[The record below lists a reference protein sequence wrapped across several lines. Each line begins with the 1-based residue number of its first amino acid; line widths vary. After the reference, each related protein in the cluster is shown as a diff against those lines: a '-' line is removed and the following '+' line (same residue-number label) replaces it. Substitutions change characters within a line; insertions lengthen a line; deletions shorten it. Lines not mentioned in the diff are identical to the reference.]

1 MSTNGAPRVDGARL
15 WESLQQYGRIG
26 VTPDGGV
33 TRPIFSAAE
42 CEARA
47 VLIADCRTLGLQV
60 RVDAA
65 ANVVASRPGTEA
77 ALPAILIGSHLDS
90 VPDGGRYDGAFGVLC
105 ALEALRTLVQHDI
118 TMRHTVRLISFSGEE
133 ATPYGTST
141 FGSRAV
147 TARLPNVAANRL
159 PDGRTVRDALAA
171 CGGDWDRIAEAP
183 GELGPVAC
191 FLEAHIEQGRRLEEA
206 GQALAVV
213 SAVCGIY
220 RQRVEFAGEAGHA
233 GTVAMGER
241 RDALRAAARFVL
253 AVGALPGTVAAADP
267 AATATVGYLEVT
279 PNSPNVIPGAVTAVT
294 DLRAGDPV
302 ILAALVAGAASAS
315 EEAGARE
322 GVRVS
327 VGMVL
332 DQAPVVFDRRVRTV
346 LAAAVREVG
355 GDGRELPSGAGHD
368 AVHLGAI
375 APAGMLF
382 VRCAGGVSHNPAES
396 MTPEDAALAADALL
410 RAVLA
415 LDA

>member
-1 MSTNGAPRVDGARL
+1 MSEAPRVDGARL
-15 WESLQQYGRIG
+15 WESLQQYARIG
-26 VTPDGGV
+26 ATPDGGV
-33 TRPIFSAAE
+33 TRPIFSTAE
-42 CEARA
+42 REARA
-47 VLIADCRTLGLQV
+47 LLIADCRALGLEV

-65 ANVVASRPGTEA
+65 ANVVATRPGVA
-77 ALPAILIGSHLDS
+77 PALPAILLGSHLDS

-105 ALEALRTLVQHDI
+105 ALEVLRTLAQHDI
-118 TMRHTVRLISFSGEE
+118 TTRHLVRLISFTGEE

-147 TARLPNVAANRL
+147 SGRLTDVAANRL

-171 CGGDWDRIAEAP
+171 CGGDWERIAAAP

-220 RQRVEFAGEAGHA
+220 RQRVAFVGEAGHA
-233 GTVAMGER
+233 GTVVMGER

-253 AVGALPGTVAAADP
+253 AVGELPGTVAAADP
-267 AATATVGYLEVT
+267 ATTATVGFLEVT

-294 DLRAGDPV
+294 DLRSGDPS
-302 ILAALVAGAASAS
+302 ILSALVAGAASAS

-327 VGMVL
+327 VSTVL
-332 DQAPVVFDRRVRTV
+332 DQAPVVFDAPVRSA
-346 LAAAVREVG
+346 LAAAVRELG

-368 AVHLGAI
+368 AVHLGAV

-396 MTPEDAALAADALL
+396 ITPEDAALAANALL

>member
-1 MSTNGAPRVDGARL
+1 MSEAPRVDGARL
-15 WESLQQYGRIG
+15 WESLQQYGQIG
-26 VTPDGGV
+26 ATPDGGV
-33 TRPIFSAAE
+33 TRPIFSVAE
-42 CEARA
+42 REARA
-47 VLIADCRTLGLQV
+47 LLIADCRALGLRV

-65 ANVVASRPGTEA
+65 ANVVASRPGAEP

-90 VPDGGRYDGAFGVLC
+90 VLDGGRYDGAFGVLC
-105 ALEALRTLVQHDI
+105 ALEALRTLLQHDI
-118 TMRHTVRLISFSGEE
+118 TTRHTVRLISFTGEE

-147 TARLPNVAANRL
+147 TARLTNVAANRL

-171 CGGDWDRIAEAP
+171 CGGNWDRIAAAP

-220 RQRVEFAGEAGHA
+220 RQRVEFVGEAGHA

-253 AVGALPGTVAAADP
+253 AVAALPDTVAAADP
-267 AATATVGYLEVT
+267 AATATVGFLEVA
-279 PNSPNVIPGAVTAVT
+279 PNSPNVIPGMVTAVT
-294 DLRAGDPV
+294 DLRAGDPT
-302 ILAALVAGAASAS
+302 ILTALVAAVAEAA
-315 EEAGARE
+315 EDAGARE

-327 VGMVL
+327 VGTVL
-332 DQAPVVFDRRVRTV
+332 DQAPVVFDARLRSA
-346 LAAAVREVG
+346 LAVAVREVG

-368 AVHLGAI
+368 AVHLSAVS
-375 APAGMLF
+375 PAGMLF
-382 VRCAGGVSHNPAES
+382 VRCAGGVSHNSGES

-415 LDA
+415 LDR

>member
-1 MSTNGAPRVDGARL
+1 MLEAPRVDGARL
-15 WESLQQYGRIG
+15 WESLQQYGQIG
-26 VTPDGGV
+26 ATPDGGV

-42 CEARA
+42 REARA
-47 VLIADCRTLGLQV
+47 RLSADCRALGLQV

-65 ANVVASRPGTEA
+65 ANVVATRPGTEP
-77 ALPAILIGSHLDS
+77 ALPAILLGSHLDS

-105 ALEALRTLVQHDI
+105 ALEALRTLAQHDI
-118 TMRHTVRLISFSGEE
+118 MTRHPVRLVSFTGEE

-141 FGSRAV
+141 FGSRAMSG
-147 TARLPNVAANRL
+147 RLTDVAANRL
-159 PDGRTVRDALAA
+159 LDGRTVRSALAE

-183 GELGPVAC
+183 RELGPVAC

-220 RQRVEFAGEAGHA
+220 RQRVAFAGEAGHA
-233 GTVAMGER
+233 GTMAMGER

-253 AVGALPGTVAAADP
+253 AVAALPETVAAADP
-267 AATATVGYLEVT
+267 AATATVGFLEVA

-294 DLRAGDPV
+294 DLRAGDPA
-302 ILAALVAGAASAS
+302 ILAALVAGAASAA
-315 EEAGARE
+315 EDAGARE

-327 VGMVL
+327 VSTVL
-332 DQAPVVFDRRVRTV
+332 DQAPVVFDARVRTA

-355 GDGRELPSGAGHD
+355 GNGRELPSGAGHD
-368 AVHLGAI
+368 AVHLGAV

-396 MTPEDAALAADALL
+396 MTPEDTALAANALL

-415 LDA
+415 LDG